1 MKIPRNLTGDG
12 LVGVVRQKLI
22 ERTLIVTLDGNLG
35 EQIERDLL
43 LATELS
49 DLAVGTGLL
58 VAEIVGWER
67 ENVKALVLVLL
78 ED

>member
-22 ERTLIVTLDGNLG
+22 ERALIVALDGNLG

-49 DLAVGTGLL
+49 DLAVGPGLL